1 MNVHREPRH
10 ALGLSLLS
18 VAFLIGAAS
27 PAAAHD
33 GEGILTVESQIPT
46 GDVVV
51 EYVVRVTWADDGHPA
66 LQSTVTA
73 TPIASDGAPQTPV
86 SLDPI
91 DEDGRYAGTVTYP
104 APGDWTVRFTSVTPT
119 GSVEIVEPIRSQPT
133 TTTAPATT
141 TVPREPGDDDPG
153 SDATTGEES
162 NPDAGGGP
170 PTGGGRS
177 EEHTSEL
184 QSLLRTSY

>member
-73 TPIASDGAPQTPV
+73 T
-86 SLDPI
+86 
-91 DEDGRYAGTVTYP
+91 
-104 APGDWTVRFTSVTPT
+104 
-119 GSVEIVEPIRSQPT
+119 
-133 TTTAPATT
+133 
-141 TVPREPGDDDPG
+141 
-153 SDATTGEES
+153 
-162 NPDAGGGP
+162 
-170 PTGGGRS
+170 RS

-184 QSLLRTSY
+184 QSLMPISYAVFSLTQKKHSYA

>member
-73 TPIASDGAPQTPV
+73 TPLAPAGAPQTPF
-86 SLDPI
+86 SLHPI
-91 DEDGRYAGTVTYP
+91 HEAGRH
-104 APGDWTVRFTSVTPT
+104 PGPHPF
-119 GSVEIVEPIRSQPT
+119 
-133 TTTAPATT
+133 
-141 TVPREPGDDDPG
+141 
-153 SDATTGEES
+153 
-162 NPDAGGGP
+162 P
-170 PTGGGRS
+170 PP
-177 EEHTSEL
+177 
-184 QSLLRTSY
+184 